1 MHQALWGPTGNIMVP
16 DDQGLAAC
24 YDHPPH
30 AVGIALWNTTVWSI
44 MNSTLQLICLGAVCL
59 SRLHFAR
66 VLFSKSASSRWAS
79 RFAATES
86 SCTLHY
92 VHSQQAAFCT
102 CGILMSKLDSLCS
115 IFADRLFETSLW
127 MLEGHWNTQSAVMS
141 YIHGV
146 DTFHAT

>member
-1 MHQALWGPTGNIMVP
+1 MVP
-16 DDQGLAAC
+16 DDQSLAAC

-59 SRLHFAR
+59 SRLHCAR

-79 RFAATES
+79 RYAATES

-102 CGILMSKLDSLCS
+102 CDILMSKLDSLCS
-115 IFADRLFETSLW
+115 IFADRLFRNFTLNVRRPLKYAKCGDVLHTRRWHFPCDVIRHS
-127 MLEGHWNTQSAVMS
+127 
-141 YIHGV
+141 
-146 DTFHAT
+146 